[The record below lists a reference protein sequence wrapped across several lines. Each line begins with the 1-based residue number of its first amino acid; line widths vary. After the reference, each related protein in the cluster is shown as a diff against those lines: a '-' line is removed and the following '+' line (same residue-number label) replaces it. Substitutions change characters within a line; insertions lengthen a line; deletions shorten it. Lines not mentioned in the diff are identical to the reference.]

1 MNAIKFFIGT
11 LLLSIILLGGHASAD
26 DHDHEEGEHAH
37 EELWHGVYHLEQA
50 TYTLSLQRQNEE
62 YVDSSLKVVLVP
74 MPEAFEESSSAVE
87 KLEEQVEELL
97 KGKLPILQQGEK
109 GLVGGALKLEDGT
122 KVDAFELVADKE
134 AASTLMKVSV
144 TVAGEYVVFANHNP
158 SEWEAGDRKL
168 FSDIHG
174 ESLSIEGSAAC
185 ASSMDSSRVWG
196 LSMLGAFLGAVM
208 SLSGALIIAP
218 IVQMKQLGILKFL
231 NSFACGVLISLVLV
245 HLIPEAGAL
254 FGALDWRVSTTV
266 TAGYFAGLL
275 IEHGLKVFYKPTSK
289 ESTAAGS
296 GGGSTVAEMVQVR
309 CDLQQKMEAPQ
320 QLPYVTESSVESAC
334 LEEAILCPH
343 GRIGN
348 VLIADFFH
356 NFFDGVTT
364 AIAFKYCGPELGWI
378 VVGAAIVHELPQELS
393 DFVILRT
400 SGMSTR
406 WALISN
412 FASSLSCILGVIVIL
427 ASSDSIS
434 SHISKDMGL
443 LLAFGAGL
451 LLYIAAGLVPE
462 ILVVDDLQRAAVHW
476 LSFAVGA
483 IALGLT
489 SLNHRHCECLMG
501 AAGDSH
507 ASHNH

>member
-87 KLEEQVEELL
+87 KLEEQ
-97 KGKLPILQQGEK
+97 
-109 GLVGGALKLEDGT
+109 
-122 KVDAFELVADKE
+122 VDAFELVADKE

-275 IEHGLKVFYKPTSK
+275 IEHGLKVFLQTH
-289 ESTAAGS
+289 EQGAAGS

-476 LSFAVGA
+476 LVRLLMHDVVTAADLSPPL
-483 IALGLT
+483 ALLVT
-489 SLNHRHCECLMG
+489 FLLSLFLSR
-501 AAGDSH
+501 
-507 ASHNH
+507 